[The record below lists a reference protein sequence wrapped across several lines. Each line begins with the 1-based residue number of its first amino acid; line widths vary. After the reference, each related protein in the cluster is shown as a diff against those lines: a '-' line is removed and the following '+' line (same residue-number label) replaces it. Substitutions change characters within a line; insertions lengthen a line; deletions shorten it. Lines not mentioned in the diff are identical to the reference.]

1 MSHSTLNIP
10 KPPKDLREYRLKLW
24 TEVHM
29 LRKDMHIVEILE
41 QEIGDVKEEI
51 KTVKI
56 WGKVLGAVVTIFIS
70 IASVLKRLSE

>member
-1 MSHSTLNIP
+1 
-10 KPPKDLREYRLKLW
+10 
-24 TEVHM
+24 M

>member
-1 MSHSTLNIP
+1 MSHSTLDIP

-29 LRKDMHIVEILE
+29 LRKDMHTVEILE

-56 WGKVLGAVVTIFIS
+56 WGKVLGAFITVLIS
-70 IASVLKRLSE
+70 IVSLVHRFES